1 MKWLRRLLGMQCTHE
16 ASCDYV
22 DKYITFQ
29 SGGGITPVKLRCR
42 KCGEVFMTKHILPKH
57 RDFSK

>member
-1 MKWLRRLLGMQCTHE
+1 MQCTHE